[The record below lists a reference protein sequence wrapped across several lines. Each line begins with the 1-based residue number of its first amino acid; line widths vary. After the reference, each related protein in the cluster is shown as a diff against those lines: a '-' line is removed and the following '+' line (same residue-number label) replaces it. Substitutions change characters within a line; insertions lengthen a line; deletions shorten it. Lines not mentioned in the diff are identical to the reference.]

1 MATTGR
7 LGWVAGAT
15 ASPSS
20 EAGKGW
26 LAGLF
31 RRPVLASWPAAASG
45 CWCSLRELLATLGA
59 VAARRGRVVVA
70 IEGLDEILAVAVAWV
85 AEVF

>member
-7 LGWVAGAT
+7 LGWLAGAVGA
-15 ASPSS
+15 ASG
-20 EAGKGW
+20 AGEVL

-45 CWCSLRELLATLGA
+45 CWRSLRELLTAWGA

-70 IEGLDEILAVAVAWV
+70 IEGLDEEMAGAVA
-85 AEVF
+85 